1 LRDEE
6 DDVENSV
13 TYEERSKS
21 RALKCLSFN
30 LFCQILIIAAV
41 IASIF
46 ITPWLVF
53 DVNCIYGNQDGVGQA
68 DCKRVNMSIFFS
80 WI

>member
-1 LRDEE
+1 LRD
-6 DDVENSV
+6 DDDEMENSV

-41 IASIF
+41 LASIF

-53 DVNCIYGNQDGVGQA
+53 DVNCIYGNEEKGLA
-68 DCKRVNMSIFFS
+68 DCKRVNISIFFS